1 MKKVY
6 IVLTYTGTLLSSL
19 IRVFTKDKYCHCS
32 ISLDKELNE
41 MYSFG
46 RLTAYNPIIGGFTRE
61 GINFG
66 TFKRFKKTTAE
77 ILELK
82 VSESSYKKIENI
94 IDEYKH
100 QRERYGYNFIGL
112 VVAISGKRLKRR
124 KHFYCSEFV
133 KDVLNRAEVEN
144 NLPKIPKPEH
154 FREINNTRLIYEG
167 LLRNYNQA

>member
-1 MKKVY
+1 MENKLVHIIEDCRAEAAKRLV
-6 IVLTYTGTLLSSL
+6 GQEKL
-19 IRVFTKDKYCHCS
+19 IDD
-32 ISLDKELNE
+32 I
-41 MYSFG
+41 
-46 RLTAYNPIIGGFTRE
+46 LTAFIAGGHVLLE
-61 GINFG
+61 GVPGLAKTLAI
-66 TFKRFKKTTAE
+66 KTTAE

-82 VSESSYKKIENI
+82 VSESSYKKIEEI

-144 NLPKIPKPEH
+144 NLPKIPKPVD
-154 FREINNTRLIYEG
+154 FREIKNTRLIYEG